1 MYFSREFIIKN
12 KTFRCGKKL
21 YFGDFF
27 FPSKNI
33 LVELDGKQHENS
45 IEYDTIRDN
54 LIKEYYGVET
64 IRITYKE
71 YMAKS
76 KIDIILQLLK

>member
-1 MYFSREFIIKN
+1 MTY
-12 KTFRCGKKL
+12 GKR
-21 YFGDFF
+21 
-27 FPSKNI
+27 
-33 LVELDGKQHENS
+33 HENS